1 MEQNGLFSVLNKEV
15 IFMKRF
21 LLGMALSFVLSLG
34 AVSVYADDK
43 SAISAEKTIVCD
55 NNVSRNVNAF
65 IYKGEEYFSLRDVCS
80 CIGFSVNWDSLTQTT
95 VLEKGLTENGAFLE
109 GEYRA
114 IPVYTDIYVYGNKN
128 TGVPA
133 INIMG
138 HNYFKLSTLSDII
151 DFDWN
156 SDSGVIS
163 IRTEMVKD
171 SIETKVKDIPFI
183 RVYLNDSE
191 NQCVIDDTRVRY
203 MKGSMDITEA
213 GKYIKENINADF
225 AVEDYS
231 VKENEKFI
239 NWVFLRFVVD
249 GIDSN
254 FGYNLICFDGN
265 VRIINEV
272 GKFNED
278 FDVSV
283 IKPVGMTDEEIKAK
297 AVELDNASGR
307 VDEQRVYK
315 YFDMNDLKFKAQVE
329 TVYEKT
335 GLYCLE
341 QVFEI

>member
-1 MEQNGLFSVLNKEV
+1 
-15 IFMKRF
+15 MKRF
-21 LLGMALSFVLSLG
+21 LLGVALSFILSIG
-34 AVSVYADDK
+34 TVSVLADDK
-43 SAISAEKTIVCD
+43 SAKSAEKSIVCD
-55 NNVSRNVNAF
+55 NDISRSINAF
-65 IYKGEEYFSLRDVCS
+65 IYKGEEYYSLRDICS
-80 CIGFSVNWDSLTQTT
+80 CIGFSVNWDNNSQTIM
-95 VLEKGLTENGAFLE
+95 LERGLTENGAFLE

-114 IPVYTDIYVYGNKN
+114 IPVYADIYVYGNKN

-156 SDSGVIS
+156 DDSGVIS
-163 IRTEMVKD
+163 IHTEMIKD
-171 SIETKVKDIPFI
+171 SMETMVRDIPFI
-183 RVYLNDSE
+183 SVYLNNSE
-191 NQCVIDDTRVRY
+191 AQHVIDDTRIRY
-203 MKGSMDITEA
+203 IKGSMDITEA
-213 GKYIKENINADF
+213 GKYIKENINPDF
-225 AVEDYS
+225 DVKDYS
-231 VKENEKFI
+231 VKENDKFV
-239 NWVFLRFVVD
+239 NWVFLKYTIN

-272 GKFNED
+272 GGFND
-278 FDVSV
+278 KFDVNA
-283 IKPVGMTDEEIKAK
+283 IKPVSMTDEEIKAK

-329 TVYEKT
+329 TVYENT
-335 GLYCLE
+335 GFYCLE